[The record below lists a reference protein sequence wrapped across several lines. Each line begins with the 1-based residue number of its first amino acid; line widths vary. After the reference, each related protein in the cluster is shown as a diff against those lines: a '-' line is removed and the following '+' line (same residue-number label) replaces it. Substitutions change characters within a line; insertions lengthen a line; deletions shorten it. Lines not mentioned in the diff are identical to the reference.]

1 MIGKLY
7 RQNPIFIRHTGD
19 HLNLVVILVL
29 LASLSV
35 APLSSAVADSSELM
49 KLISENE
56 DIPIT
61 VNDLAFFL
69 VIHDFGSWVNVTENH
84 RENRMHR
91 IHFGIKHPLS
101 HLLALFSSSR
111 TRPDF
116 DAAPKKDYVE
126 ARLNSTVYK
135 LVPNGPYPGLAN
147 VTIKKSI

>member
-69 VIHDFGSWVNVTENH
+69 VIHDF
-84 RENRMHR
+84 
-91 IHFGIKHPLS
+91 
-101 HLLALFSSSR
+101 
-111 TRPDF
+111 